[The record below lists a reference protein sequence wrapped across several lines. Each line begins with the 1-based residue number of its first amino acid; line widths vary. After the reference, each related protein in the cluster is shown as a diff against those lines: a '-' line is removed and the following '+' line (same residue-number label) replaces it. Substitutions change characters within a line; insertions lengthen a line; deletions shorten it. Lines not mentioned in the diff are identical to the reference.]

1 MTDRTNYCAGCHAR
15 EHLLES
21 VALDAEGTRTQR
33 DRAVEL
39 LEVAQELLH
48 ESGIRVDDLDAFLAK
63 QERKPCACTNKEVDG
78 AFVGESCDRC
88 APPMKLEREPCQR
101 CGGEGTVP
109 DRKIGYGSGLPKRI
123 PCPDCQGGA

>member
-101 CGGEGTVP
+101 CGGSQVLEHPLGFPV
-109 DRKIGYGSGLPKRI
+109 D
-123 PCPDCQGGA
+123 PCPGCTSGEAGGAS